1 MDNIKNSFD
10 IFISYKRK
18 SLPTANNL
26 YYRLTTRGYTTFFDL
41 EEMGRENFNTQLLTY
56 IERANDVFVILE
68 EGSLA
73 ACLTDE
79 WEKDWFCQE
88 VAYALEKKKNIVP
101 ILLGGF
107 QMPPEDFFPEKLKEL
122 TYKNAPIFDFSY
134 FEAYLDKLIEKNIL
148 ISKPNVQTEDSSVF
162 KFYSDADCQVFKE
175 GKLVCSLKGMSDEP
189 YYLLVNRK
197 GDYRFKVINE
207 ETSQSKVIREHIDID
222 EEKEI
227 DVTWTDSATVVRQ
240 PSPQSSPQPAPQAQ
254 VQTNVSMDKQFEN
267 AYQDWQDGEY
277 GKAFPLFAALAEK
290 GYKKAYGYVGLCYEL
305 GQGVQTDPTK
315 AEYFYNL
322 AIDAKDYLGVYR
334 LGMIYSKNA
343 EYYKA
348 IWLYEKTIS
357 EGWAGGDAYLNM
369 ARFYENGTGVKS
381 NLSKAIEFYR
391 MAKERHSSEASD
403 ALLRL
408 GALYD
413 EEAFDQEIPASVMK
427 MSAEKL
433 YSIAEQNG
441 RYHNENIPL
450 AYTYYKVAASK
461 NHPLAAYRIVQL
473 ADEYDIPMTGDD
485 LESYLDFASENMLPF
500 VKKNPSYAWDAGY
513 VYEYGPHSVRDK
525 DKAYQCYRIGAEN
538 GDVSCHWALGKMLE
552 SSKEFTK
559 AFMHYKIA
567 AEGGQGMAM
576 FKLADFYENGLGIKQ
591 DINSAIS
598 WYEKCA
604 KSNYASASDARD
616 RLRKLRG

>member
-1 MDNIKNSFD
+1 MNISMDSIKNSFD

-68 EGSLA
+68 EGSLS
-73 ACLTDE
+73 ACLTDD

-88 VAYALEKKKNIVP
+88 VAYALEKKKNIIPV
-101 ILLGGF
+101 LLGGF

-122 TYKNAPIFDFSY
+122 TYRNAPPFDFSY

-148 ISKPNVQTEDSSVF
+148 ISKPNIQTEDSSVF
-162 KFYSDADCQVFKE
+162 KFYSDTDCQVFKE

-197 GDYRFKVINE
+197 GDYRFKVIND
-207 ETSQSKVIREHIDID
+207 ETNQSKVIKEHIDID

-227 DVTWTDSATVVRQ
+227 DVTWADSANVVQQ
-240 PSPQSSPQPAPQAQ
+240 PSVQSSAQAQ
-254 VQTNVSMDKQFEN
+254 VQSNLSSDKQYEN
-267 AYQDWQDGEY
+267 AYQNWMAGEY
-277 GKAFPLFAALAEK
+277 EKAFPVFADLAEK

-305 GQGVQTDPTK
+305 GHGVQADQTK

-357 EGWAGGDAYLNM
+357 EGWAGADAYLNM
-369 ARFYENGTGVKS
+369 AKFYEHGTGVKS

-391 MAKERHSSEASD
+391 IAKERHSIEASD

-408 GALYD
+408 GVLYD
-413 EEAFDQEIPASVMK
+413 EDAFEQEIPASVMN
-427 MSAEKL
+427 MSADKL
-433 YSIAEQNG
+433 YSIAENH
-441 RYHNENIPL
+441 RYHDENIPL
-450 AYTYYKVAASK
+450 AYTYYKAAALK

-473 ADEYDIPMTGDD
+473 ADEYEIPMTGDD
-485 LESYLDFASENMLPF
+485 RESYLDFASENMFPF
-500 VKKNPSYAWDAGY
+500 VKNDPSYAWDAGY
-513 VYEYGPHSVRDK
+513 IYEYGPHPVMDK
-525 DKAYQCYRIGAEN
+525 DKAFQCYRIGAEN
-538 GDVSCHWALGKMLE
+538 GDVSCHWTLGEMLE
-552 SSKEFTK
+552 SDKEYTK

-591 DINSAIS
+591 DINAAIS
-598 WYEKCA
+598 WYEKCT
-604 KSNYASASDARD
+604 KSNYASASDAKE
-616 RLRKLRG
+616 RLRKLKG

>member
-1 MDNIKNSFD
+1 MNISMDSIKNSFD

-68 EGSLA
+68 EGSLS
-73 ACLTDE
+73 ACLTDD

-88 VAYALEKKKNIVP
+88 VAYALEKKKNIIPV
-101 ILLGGF
+101 LLGGF

-122 TYKNAPIFDFSY
+122 TYRNAPPFDFSY

-148 ISKPNVQTEDSSVF
+148 ISKPNIQTEDSSVF
-162 KFYSDADCQVFKE
+162 KFYSDTDCQVFKE

-197 GDYRFKVINE
+197 GDYRFKVIND
-207 ETSQSKVIREHIDID
+207 ETNQSKVIKEHIDID

-227 DVTWTDSATVVRQ
+227 DVTWADSANVVQQ
-240 PSPQSSPQPAPQAQ
+240 PSVQSSAQAQ
-254 VQTNVSMDKQFEN
+254 VQSNLSSDKQYEN
-267 AYQDWQDGEY
+267 AYQNWMAGEY
-277 GKAFPLFAALAEK
+277 EKAFPVFADLAEK

-305 GQGVQTDPTK
+305 GHGVQADQTK

-357 EGWAGGDAYLNM
+357 EGWAGADAYLNM
-369 ARFYENGTGVKS
+369 AKFYEHGTGVKS

-391 MAKERHSSEASD
+391 IAKERHSIEASD

-408 GALYD
+408 GVLYD
-413 EEAFDQEIPASVMK
+413 EDAFEQEIPASVMN
-427 MSAEKL
+427 MSADKL
-433 YSIAEQNG
+433 YSIAENH
-441 RYHNENIPL
+441 RYHDENIPL
-450 AYTYYKVAASK
+450 AYTYYKAAALK

-473 ADEYDIPMTGDD
+473 ADEYEIPMTGDD
-485 LESYLDFASENMLPF
+485 RESYLVFASENMLPF
-500 VKKNPSYAWDAGY
+500 VKNDPSYAWDAGY
-513 VYEYGPHSVRDK
+513 IYEYGPHPVMDK
-525 DKAYQCYRIGAEN
+525 DKAFQCYRIGAEN
-538 GDVSCHWALGKMLE
+538 GDVSCHWTLGEMLE
-552 SSKEFTK
+552 SDKEYTK

-591 DINSAIS
+591 DINAAIS
-598 WYEKCA
+598 WYEKCT
-604 KSNYASASDARD
+604 KSNYASASDAKE
-616 RLRKLRG
+616 RLRKLKG